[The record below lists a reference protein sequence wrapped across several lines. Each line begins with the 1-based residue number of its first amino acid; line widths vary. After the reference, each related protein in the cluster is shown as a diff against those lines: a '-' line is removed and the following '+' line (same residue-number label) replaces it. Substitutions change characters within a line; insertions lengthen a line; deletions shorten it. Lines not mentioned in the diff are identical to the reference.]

1 MAKMDKEAKNESD
14 LYDMWKSK
22 VSVAKD
28 HFDKFKGKELKQYRK
43 AYEGDQWSDDQKAK
57 YNNEVVDN
65 MVYMVVSTL
74 GPAIGMSRPEVYVTS
89 RKSSV
94 MIQGKKTDPSLAAAR
109 LKTLLDFM
117 WKKLDLE
124 VEFMKTISDSLI
136 AHDGYQYTGYD
147 MEVYETETDSGQKI
161 DLIESENIV
170 CQRLDP
176 AFVLKDMMSTDPDF
190 KDARWIAIKWER
202 ALDEIKNDPNY
213 SGVDNLEPNGT
224 IQFDK
229 ITERYSFAAADRT
242 VGQPTTNI
250 NGADKWAEA
259 VEGWDIWDKKNKNF
273 YSIVLTHDKFLRKE
287 KQWPLSYNGNGFP
300 IDVLWYNYNPSKPY
314 PLADTGLYLSKQMAL
329 NFLESIL
336 IDHADVQSNVKVLI
350 DQKKIPP
357 GQSVESWLKGPAWS
371 FLKTKGDPNTAAAIL
386 GQAPGAGELFSTIQ
400 ALKRDILQQ
409 VGVDQFM
416 VGAPEK
422 LETAGE
428 VDKISQGSTAKHA
441 FRSRAVERF
450 ESKVLTKLANVI
462 QQVST
467 ETEIP
472 LDDGQFNT
480 FANVAPELLVNG
492 EQSQDLGNG
501 SMAQEKLPFM
511 RVDNELLQG
520 EFDFEVKI
528 GSTKHTDE
536 NAEKQDASLLTQ
548 FANTNPLIN
557 KVEVTKI
564 ALEKLGFGHYMDRIL
579 RDPKEVANEQKQSFQ
594 AKMEAQMAEP
604 KLKTQTDMQKTLEKN
619 KTALQSAMIKAQTS
633 QAVDQG
639 KQLSDEKDR
648 NNSLLQ
654 TVLKIVGDK
663 NKASGNGGDR

>member
-1 MAKMDKEAKNESD
+1 MTTQDKEAKNKDD
-14 LYDMWKSK
+14 LYKMWQSK
-22 VSVAKD
+22 VQVAKD
-28 HFDKFKGKELKQYRK
+28 HFDKFKGKELIKYRK

-74 GPAIGMSRPEVYVTS
+74 GPAIGMSRPEVYVTP

-117 WKKLDLE
+117 FTKLDLE
-124 VEFMKTISDSLI
+124 TEFMQTISDSLI
-136 AHDGYQYTGYD
+136 GHDGYQYTGYD
-147 MEVYETETDSGQKI
+147 METFETETEDGKKI

-170 CQRLDP
+170 CERLDP
-176 AFVLKDMMSTDPDF
+176 AFVLKDLMSTKPDF

-202 ALDEIKNDPNY
+202 SLDEVKEDVNFKNVHD
-213 SGVDNLEPNGT
+213 LEPNGT

-229 ITERYSFAAADRT
+229 ITERFSFASSNRT
-242 VGQPTTNI
+242 AGQPTSNI
-250 NGADKWAEA
+250 NGQDKWAEA

-273 YSIVLTHDKFLRKE
+273 YSIVLSHDKFLREESK
-287 KQWPLSYNGNGFP
+287 WPLDYNGNGYP
-300 IDVLWYNYNPSKPY
+300 VDVLYYNFNPSKSY
-314 PLADTGLYLSKQMAL
+314 PLADTGLYLTKQMAL
-329 NFLESIL
+329 NFLESLL
-336 IDHADVQSNVKVLI
+336 IDHADLQSNVKVMI
-350 DQKKIPP
+350 DGKKIPP
-357 GQSVESWLKGPAWS
+357 GENVEAWLNGPAWS
-371 FLKTKGDPNTAAAIL
+371 FIKTKGDPGTAAAVL

-416 VGAPEK
+416 VGAAEK
-422 LETAGE
+422 VETAGE
-428 VDKISQGSTAKHA
+428 VEKISQGSTAKHA
-441 FRSRAVERF
+441 YRSRAVEKF

-472 LDDGQFNT
+472 LDEGQFQT
-480 FANVAPELLVNG
+480 FANVAPELLVDG
-492 EQSQDLGNG
+492 ERSQDLGNG
-501 SMAQEKLPFM
+501 KIAQEKLPFM

-528 GSTKHTDE
+528 GSTRHTDE
-536 NAEKQDASLLTQ
+536 NTEKQDASILTQ
-548 FANTNPLIN
+548 FAQSNPLIN

-564 ALEKLGFGHYMDRIL
+564 SLEKLGFGHLLDRIM
-579 RDPKEVANEQKQSFQ
+579 RDPKEVANEQKQKFQ
-594 AKMEAQMAEP
+594 AQMEAQMAEP

-619 KTALQSAMIKAQTS
+619 KTALQSALIKS
-633 QAVDQG
+633 QDSSKATQAKSV
-639 KQLSDEKDR
+639 SDELDR
-648 NNSLLQ
+648 NNSLLE
-654 TVLKIVGDK
+654 TVLKLAGDK
-663 NKASGNGGDR
+663 AKANGNGDGK

>member
-1 MAKMDKEAKNESD
+1 MDKEAKNESD

-43 AYEGDQWSDDQKAK
+43 AYEGDQWTDDQKAK

-94 MIQGKKTDPSLAAAR
+94 MIQGQKTDPSLAAAR

-147 MEVYETETDSGQKI
+147 MEVYETETDSGQKV
-161 DLIESENIV
+161 DLIESEDIV

-176 AFVLKDMMSTDPDF
+176 AFVLKDLMSTDPDL

-213 SGVDNLEPNGT
+213 KGTDNLEPNGT

-242 VGQPTTNI
+242 VGQPTSNI
-250 NGADKWAEA
+250 NGSDKWAEA

-287 KQWPLSYNGNGFP
+287 KSWPLSYTGNGFP
-300 IDVLWYNYNPSKPY
+300 VDVLWYNYNPSKPY

-357 GQSVESWLKGPAWS
+357 GQNVESWLKGPAWS
-371 FLKTKGDPNTAAAIL
+371 FLKTKGDPNTAASIL

-400 ALKRDILQQ
+400 SIKRDILQQ

-480 FANVAPELLVNG
+480 FANMAPELLIDG
-492 EQSQDLGNG
+492 ERSQDLGDG
-501 SMAQEKLPFM
+501 RVAQEKLPFM

-536 NAEKQDASLLTQ
+536 NSEKQDASLLTQ

-579 RDPKEVANEQKQSFQ
+579 RDPKEVADEQKQSFQ

-619 KTALQSAMIKAQTS
+619 KTALQSAMIKAKTTQD
-633 QAVDQG
+633 ADQS

-663 NKASGNGGDR
+663 NKVSNNGGDR